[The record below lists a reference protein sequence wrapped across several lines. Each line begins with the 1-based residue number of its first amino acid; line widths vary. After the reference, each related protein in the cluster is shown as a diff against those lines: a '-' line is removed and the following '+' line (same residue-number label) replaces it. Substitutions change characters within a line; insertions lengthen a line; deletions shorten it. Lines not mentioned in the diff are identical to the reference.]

1 MATPNQ
7 PLPSGGLT
15 REEVAR
21 RDLGHTTIAASTTRL
36 LLAVFL
42 TAIVAAPLLEVA
54 FARVR
59 ARTGSASAWSHLQQ
73 IPSQLRSHLE
83 LPPSEGDQ
91 PGFWQRFRST
101 NRIVLAGLSEFER
114 GLENE
119 STIGRALRPRVQALM
134 AGWLGAGNERVYVGR
149 DGWLFYRPD
158 VESLSGPGFLDPVT
172 IERRITAT
180 SEWNTPPAPDSRP
193 AIAQLHRDLEA
204 RAITLVV
211 MPVPVKAAVHPEM
224 LAGRYARTAAPETSE
239 LQNPSYRDWI
249 DGLRRDGI
257 AVFDTASALAAGRG
271 AGPMYLKTDTHWRP
285 EAMEIVAERLADF
298 IAERVTLPA
307 GTEPGYRIERVEQRN
322 AGDIARMLDLPP
334 GETLYPPESVWL
346 ARVLRGDGSSWRSS
360 PDSDVLVL
368 GDSFSN
374 IYSLESMGWGT
385 SAGFV
390 EHLSYALRRPV
401 DRLVQNDQAA
411 FATRE
416 LLQRSPDRLQGKRVV
431 IYQFAARELAFGDW
445 KVLPLPTRA
454 TNR

>member
-1 MATPNQ
+1 M
-7 PLPSGGLT
+7 
-15 REEVAR
+15 
-21 RDLGHTTIAASTTRL
+21 
-36 LLAVFL
+36 
-42 TAIVAAPLLEVA
+42 
-54 FARVR
+54 
-59 ARTGSASAWSHLQQ
+59 
-73 IPSQLRSHLE
+73 
-83 LPPSEGDQ
+83 
-91 PGFWQRFRST
+91 PGPQH
-101 NRIVLAGLSEFER
+101 
-114 GLENE
+114 
-119 STIGRALRPRVQALM
+119 GR
-134 AGWLGAGNERVYVGR
+134 
-149 DGWLFYRPD
+149 
-158 VESLSGPGFLDPVT
+158 
-172 IERRITAT
+172 
-180 SEWNTPPAPDSRP
+180 
-193 AIAQLHRDLEA
+193 
-204 RAITLVV
+204 
-211 MPVPVKAAVHPEM
+211 
-224 LAGRYARTAAPETSE
+224 TSE

-271 AGPMYLKTDTHWRP
+271 AGPLYLKTDTHWRP

-385 SAGFV
+385 SAGFI

-445 KVLPLPTRA
+445 RVLPLTDASKPIGSQVFSKITGAGCLLYLGAWGPTPTPRA
-454 TNR
+454 APLRRRGVSTFT